1 MTAHAAELTEAHS
14 QIFNTFRVHV
24 NLLVIL
30 YTDFSFYEC
39 KLIFTSVFCCFISLI
54 LFLYDR
60 KNLSHAADICLQF
73 LFAIYKSRLHHGHQG
88 LQVEHDREREREKK
102 KSIISYLKP
111 HYITIEWLCEPA
123 HQSQS
128 IKRFA
133 AR

>member
-39 KLIFTSVFCCFISLI
+39 KLIFSSVFCCFISLI

-102 KSIISYLKP
+102 EYHFLFETSLHNHRMAVRARSSVPK
-111 HYITIEWLCEPA
+111 
-123 HQSQS
+123 HQK
-128 IKRFA
+128 ICC
-133 AR
+133 

>member
-39 KLIFTSVFCCFISLI
+39 KLIFSSVFCCFISLI

-88 LQVEHDREREREKK
+88 LQVEHDREREREEKK
-102 KSIISYLKP
+102 EYHFLFETSLHNHRMAVRARSSVPK
-111 HYITIEWLCEPA
+111 
-123 HQSQS
+123 HQK
-128 IKRFA
+128 ICC
-133 AR
+133 

>member
-39 KLIFTSVFCCFISLI
+39 KLIFSSVFCCFISLI

-102 KSIISYLKP
+102 EYHFLFETSLRNHRMAVRARSSVPK
-111 HYITIEWLCEPA
+111 
-123 HQSQS
+123 HQK
-128 IKRFA
+128 ICC
-133 AR
+133 